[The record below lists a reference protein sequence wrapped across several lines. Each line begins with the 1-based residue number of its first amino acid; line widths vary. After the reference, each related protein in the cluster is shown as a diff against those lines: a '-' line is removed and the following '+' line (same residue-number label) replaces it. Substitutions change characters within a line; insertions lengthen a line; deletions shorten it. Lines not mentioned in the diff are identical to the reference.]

1 MSHIGTARAL
11 PLLVELSVICY
22 FNTRPFSRPT
32 PISMNPMPENIDLL
46 IEPGWVA
53 TVDPDELLRN
63 HAVAVNSGRIV
74 AVLPTS
80 EARRRFNPEQ
90 RTTLEDHVL
99 IPGLVNLHTHAAMS
113 LMRGLADDL
122 PLHEWL
128 QKHIWPA
135 EAANLS
141 AQYVYDGTR
150 LACAEM
156 LLGGITCFN
165 DMYFFPEATATAAAE
180 FGMRATVGITT
191 LEFPTPYASDAA
203 DYLDKG
209 LAAREKWR
217 NHPLIGFCLAPHAPY
232 TVSDASFERILTLSA
247 QLNLPVHCHIHETR
261 HEIEESLKQHE
272 AQPLLR
278 LKRLGLLGP
287 GFIGVHAVHLTGDDI
302 ELLAETGTHIAHCPT
317 SNLKLASGIAPVARM
332 RQMGINIGL
341 GTDGAASNNRLDM
354 FSEMRLAALL
364 AKGSTGDASA
374 LPAREILRMAT
385 LDGAKA
391 LGLGNEIGSITPGK
405 SADLVAVSLNDLNTK
420 PCYDPVSHLVH
431 VAGRECVTHVWV
443 GGKCCVD
450 HKRLVQGGQNDLES
464 AIALWQ
470 NRLEVRRES

>member
-1 MSHIGTARAL
+1 
-11 PLLVELSVICY
+11 
-22 FNTRPFSRPT
+22 
-32 PISMNPMPENIDLL
+32 MNPMPENIDLL

-63 HAVAVNSGRIV
+63 HAVAVNSGRII
-74 AVLPTS
+74 AVLPIG

-150 LACAEM
+150 LACTEM

-180 FGMRATVGITT
+180 FGMRAMAGITT

-261 HEIEESLKQHE
+261 HEIEESLKQYE
-272 AQPLLR
+272 ARPLLR